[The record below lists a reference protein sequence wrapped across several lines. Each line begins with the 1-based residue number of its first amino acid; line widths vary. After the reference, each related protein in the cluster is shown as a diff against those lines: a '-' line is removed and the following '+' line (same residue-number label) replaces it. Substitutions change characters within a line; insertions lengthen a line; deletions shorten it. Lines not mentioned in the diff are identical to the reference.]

1 VGRGRIAARGL
12 RHPVATGYVPYRQL
26 AARSGVLAS
35 LRRVYFDKVLGA
47 RARVGAARGCL
58 PVTVRRRGGALA
70 IRRQAL
76 LDLRDA
82 V

>member
-1 VGRGRIAARGL
+1 
-12 RHPVATGYVPYRQL
+12 
-26 AARSGVLAS
+26 VLAS
-35 LRRVYFDKVLGA
+35 LRRVCFDELLGTA
-47 RARVGAARGCL
+47 ARVEGGEGPGPL
-58 PVTVRRRGGALA
+58 TVRTGGGALA